1 VGAAALADKHVADP
15 WAAVEGDVAILRSIP
30 PIAERFQVTGLVY
43 DVETGRVER
52 AA

>member
-1 VGAAALADKHVADP
+1 VLIGCV
-15 WAAVEGDVAILRSIP
+15 VRGSIP